1 MDDSTGEERGKVERG
16 EVEDGDEVASGAAV
30 GGLGIDIAGD

>member
-16 EVEDGDEVASGAAV
+16 EVEDGDEVANGAAV
-30 GGLGIDIAGD
+30 GGLRIDIVSD